1 MKIIKNKREYLK
13 TIPFADACRLMW
25 VNLTDEEKQ
34 AIYELPNFD
43 KDIFEQITGIYI
55 ENPKREIVK

>member
-1 MKIIKNKREYLK
+1 
-13 TIPFADACRLMW
+13 MW
-25 VNLTDEEKQ
+25 ANLTDEEKQ